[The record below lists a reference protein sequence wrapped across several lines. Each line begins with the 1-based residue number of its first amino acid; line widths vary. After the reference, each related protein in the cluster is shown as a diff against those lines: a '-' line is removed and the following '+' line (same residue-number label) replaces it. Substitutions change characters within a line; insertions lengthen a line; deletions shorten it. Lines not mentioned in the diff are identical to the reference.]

1 MLQSVGLEYGVN
13 RREVTTD
20 VSIGSEI
27 ELLISPFAFN
37 SNATTSNNA
46 SESTVNEV
54 LNHQWT
60 FYIEVGIINF
70 PKYIKL
76 AKSIIRNS
84 IIANLLIEVIID
96 HIDKL

>member
-37 SNATTSNNA
+37 SNATTTNNA

-60 FYIEVGIINF
+60 FYIEVGIVNYQ
-70 PKYIKL
+70 KYIKL
-76 AKSIIRNS
+76 AKSI
-84 IIANLLIEVIID
+84 
-96 HIDKL
+96 